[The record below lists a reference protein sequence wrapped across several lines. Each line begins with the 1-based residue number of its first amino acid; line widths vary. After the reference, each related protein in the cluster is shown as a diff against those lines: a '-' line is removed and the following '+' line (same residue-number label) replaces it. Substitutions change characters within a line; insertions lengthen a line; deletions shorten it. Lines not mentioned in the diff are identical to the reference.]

1 MKQTSHLNFST
12 VLSKLRLEWKVRV
25 DARTFIGKTID
36 VTIDRPLGSK
46 HPEAGFI
53 YPVNYGFLPNV
64 PAPDGEDMDAYIL
77 GVFKPLETFT
87 GRCIA
92 VIQRSDDDD
101 DKLVVAPVGKDYSDE
116 QILALTEFQERF
128 FESSVTREVI

>member
-1 MKQTSHLNFST
+1 MTNDF
-12 VLSKLRLEWKVRV
+12 V
-25 DARTFIGKTID
+25 DARTFIGKTVD

-64 PAPDGEDMDAYIL
+64 PAPDEEDMDAYIL
-77 GVFKPLETFT
+77 GIFKPLETFT

-101 DKLVVAPVGKDYSDE
+101 DKLIVAPDGKNYSDE

-128 FESSVTREVI
+128 FASSVTREVT

>member
-1 MKQTSHLNFST
+1 MIGDF
-12 VLSKLRLEWKVRV
+12 V
-25 DARTFIGKTID
+25 DAKTFIGKTVN

-46 HPEAGFI
+46 HPEADFI

-64 PAPDGEDMDAYIL
+64 PAPDGEDIDAYIL
-77 GVFKPLETFT
+77 GVFKPLATFT

-92 VIQRSDDDD
+92 VIQRSNDDD
-101 DKLVVAPVGKDYSDE
+101 DKLVIVPAGKNYSDE

-128 FESSVTREVI
+128 FAPSVTREVI

>member
-1 MKQTSHLNFST
+1 MTDDF
-12 VLSKLRLEWKVRV
+12 VE
-25 DARTFIGKTID
+25 ARTFIGKTVDI
-36 VTIDRPLGSK
+36 TIDRPLGSK

-53 YPVNYGFLPNV
+53 YPVNYGFLPNI

-101 DKLVVAPVGKDYSDE
+101 DKLIVAPDGKNYSDE

>member
-1 MKQTSHLNFST
+1 
-12 VLSKLRLEWKVRV
+12 
-25 DARTFIGKTID
+25 
-36 VTIDRPLGSK
+36 
-46 HPEAGFI
+46 
-53 YPVNYGFLPNV
+53 
-64 PAPDGEDMDAYIL
+64 MDAYIL

-101 DKLVVAPVGKDYSDE
+101 DKLIVSPDGKDYSDE
-116 QILALTEFQERF
+116 QIFALTEFQERF

>member
-1 MKQTSHLNFST
+1 MKGDF
-12 VLSKLRLEWKVRV
+12 V
-25 DARTFIGKTID
+25 DARTFIGKTVD

-64 PAPDGEDMDAYIL
+64 PAPDGEDIDAYVL
-77 GVFKPLETFT
+77 GVFKPLKTFT

-101 DKLVVAPVGKDYSDE
+101 DKLVIVPVDKDYSDD
-116 QILALTEFQERF
+116 QIFALTEFQERF
-128 FESSVTREVI
+128 FESSVTRKVT

>member
-1 MKQTSHLNFST
+1 MTDNF
-12 VLSKLRLEWKVRV
+12 VN
-25 DARTFIGKTID
+25 ARTFIGKTVD
-36 VTIDRPLGSK
+36 VSIDRPLGSK

-77 GVFKPLETFT
+77 GIFNPLETFT

-101 DKLVVAPVGKDYSDE
+101 DKLVVAPAGRDYSDE
-116 QILALTEFQERF
+116 QILALTEFQEQF